1 MGGGGGGG
9 RGKHCFSLNQFYSNK
24 KHPEAEFLNV
34 IETKAWKD
42 FLLAIHSHFYER
54 ILLPP
59 PALSKSGLYCNIV
72 YGNHRS
78 GNSQDYAQKPQR
90 NCMFM
95 NSASEN
101 LYIQ

>member
-1 MGGGGGGG
+1 MGG

-34 IETKAWKD
+34 IGAKAWKD

-59 PALSKSGLYCNIV
+59 PALSKLVCIVTLYMEITGLGTLKIV
-72 YGNHRS
+72 
-78 GNSQDYAQKPQR
+78 PR
-90 NCMFM
+90 NLNEIVF
-95 NSASEN
+95 SW
-101 LYIQ
+101 I